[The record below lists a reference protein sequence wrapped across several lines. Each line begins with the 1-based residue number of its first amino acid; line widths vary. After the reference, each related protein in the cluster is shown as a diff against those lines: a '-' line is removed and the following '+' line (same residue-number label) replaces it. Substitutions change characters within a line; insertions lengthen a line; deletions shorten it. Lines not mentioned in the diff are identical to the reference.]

1 VPKRVYVS
9 YSPED
14 DPAALD
20 ALTQALTQ
28 AGHER
33 ERRWVV
39 VQAAIVVVGPSAL
52 NSAEVVGEARQL
64 LERQAD
70 EWFPIVPLLLDGI
83 SLAELRAS
91 SFYFLA
97 NIQMSTEGTL
107 TDRINATL
115 AAIETP
121 ADKEM
126 SQPSANAHHPFTTM
140 RTINAAPAGIAV
152 NSVAFGEVAGKPV
165 AVAGLVNS
173 AVQLW
178 QLRDQS
184 APVVELRGHTGSVW
198 SVAIGRSGDRD
209 IIVSGSDDQT
219 VRVWDAATGEC
230 VHTLTGHG
238 APVNAVD
245 VRGALVAGGG
255 DDGLVVVWDL
265 TEPLPRPLRE
275 SHRLGRPSFG
285 VITDIKFTSD
295 SSELAIACSDGR
307 ARVWNIVSDRV
318 WESEEDSEPVMAVAA
333 LPPGVYFGSDT
344 GAVHMWAYRRDNDKY
359 VRDVAS
365 HPGGVRALAA
375 EMLDSAGTVVSG
387 GKDNLVQVWELA
399 SGVGRKL
406 EGHTGTVRGV
416 AIGTLDGKPIIIS
429 GGDDGTIRIW
439 GDVTAD
445 HVEWLSDSPSDHDL
459 LVRRPLARSIATRL
473 RRMNDDEPGTSFL
486 VHIDGPWGTGKSTLM
501 GFLQKELEPDF
512 TPVHFNAWSE
522 AGVGPAWWALLTSL
536 RTAVGKQRR
545 WPGRMWLRIRE
556 AFARLRRVGAPFV
569 LAFIGLLLVAGGIW
583 WFVNPSFT
591 RAQDIFKSAA
601 GILAMIGTVGAG
613 ALVAS
618 RFLLW
623 DSARGA
629 RLFEQ
634 HNTNPMLEVTRHF
647 GWLMARSKKP
657 VVFFIDDL
665 DRCPDTYVVELL
677 DNVQTLVRDASKRSA
692 HFVVSADGAWI
703 RTSYEQAYE
712 KFTAAVSAPGQPLGY
727 LFLDKFFQLRIP
739 VPSIDAPRQQQ
750 YLRELLRGP
759 VAPTQE
765 LAAEEGRVRHQLT
778 QSTTEAQVVKT
789 LQSASAEVRDRVAGT
804 ALDQLSTPAA
814 MAATEHSLQ
823 RFAVLLPPNPRTMKR
838 FVNAYSAMRAVR
850 TLEGNPVGVEPLA
863 LWTIIEIRWP
873 SLADHLRG
881 HPESIELVGKD
892 DLDTVPEELR
902 VLFGDSAL
910 RMIVQQ
916 SDFSADVIRLC
927 CGASIPATDR

>member
-14 DPAALD
+14 DALGPG
-20 ALTQALTQ
+20 ALMQALAQ
-28 AGHER
+28 GGHELAQR
-33 ERRWVV
+33 AEDIE
-39 VQAAIVVVGPSAL
+39 AAVVVVGPAAL
-52 NSAEVVGEARQL
+52 NSAAVVSEARDL
-64 LERQAD
+64 LKRQS
-70 EWFPIVPLLLDGI
+70 EKPFPIVPLLLNGI
-83 SLAELRAS
+83 SLAEVRAS
-91 SFYFLA
+91 GLHVLA
-97 NIQMSTEGTL
+97 SIQMSTGGTL

-115 AAIETP
+115 EAIETP
-121 ADKEM
+121 EAKGV
-126 SQPSANAHHPFTTM
+126 SQPSANADHPFTTM
-140 RTINAAPAGIAV
+140 RVIDAAPAGAKV
-152 NSVAFGEVAGKPV
+152 TSVAFGEVAGKPV
-165 AVAGLVNS
+165 AVAGLDNS
-173 AVQLW
+173 TLQVWRLQ
-178 QLRDQS
+178 DQS
-184 APVVELRGHTGSVW
+184 APMVELRGHTGPVW
-198 SVAIGRSGDRD
+198 SVAVGRQDDRD
-209 IIVSGSDDQT
+209 IIISGSDDQT
-219 VRVWDAATGEC
+219 IRVWDPSTSEC
-230 VHTLTGHG
+230 LAVLAGMPT
-238 APVNAVD
+238 PVNSVAIHSP
-245 VRGALVAGGG
+245 LLAGGG
-255 DDGLVVVWDL
+255 DDGAIEVWNLDQGRFQVGP
-265 TEPLPRPLRE
+265 E
-275 SHRLGRPSFG
+275 HRLSVGNFG
-285 VITDIKFTSD
+285 VITDLAFTD
-295 SSELAIACSDGR
+295 NGRALAIACSDGR
-307 ARVWNIVSDRV
+307 ARVWTPETDMIK
-318 WESEEDSEPVMAVAA
+318 ESAAEPEAVMSVATLGSTVFLGSNTGVVRGWARRTGEEHYSFPGHAA
-333 LPPGVYFGSDT
+333 
-344 GAVHMWAYRRDNDKY
+344 
-359 VRDVAS
+359 
-365 HPGGVRALAA
+365 GVRALAA
-375 EMLDSAGTVVSG
+375 GTIDNADVVVSG
-387 GKDNLVQVWELA
+387 GKDNLVQVWDLL
-399 SGVGRKL
+399 SGLGRKL
-406 EGHTGTVRGV
+406 AGHTGTVRGV
-416 AIGTLDGKPIIIS
+416 AIGTLDGRSIIIS
-429 GGDDGTIRIW
+429 GGDDGTVRIW

-445 HVEWLSDSPSDHDL
+445 HVEWLSDSPADHDL

-473 RRMNDDEPGTSFL
+473 RRMNDEEPGTSFL

-583 WFVNPSFT
+583 WAFNPTSIT
-591 RAQDIFKSAA
+591 RAQDIVKSAA
-601 GILAMIGTVGAG
+601 GILATVGTIGAG

-629 RLFEQ
+629 KLFEQ

-647 GWLMARSKKP
+647 GWLMARSRKP

-677 DNVQTLVRDASKRSA
+677 DNIQTLVRDAGKRSA

-703 RTSYEQAYE
+703 RISYEQAYE

-759 VAPTQE
+759 VAPPQE
-765 LAAEEGRVRHQLT
+765 LSAEEDRVRQQLT
-778 QSTTEAQVVKT
+778 QSTTEAQIVKT
-789 LQSASAEVRDRVAGT
+789 LQGASAEVRDRVAGT

-814 MAATEHSLQ
+814 VAATEHSLQ

-850 TLEGNPVGVEPLA
+850 TLEGNAVGVEPLA

-873 SLADHLRG
+873 SLADHLRTT
-881 HPESIELVGKD
+881 PESIELVGKEA
-892 DLDTVPEELR
+892 LDTVPEELR
-902 VLFGDSAL
+902 VLFSDAAL
-910 RMIVQQ
+910 KLIVRLNL
-916 SDFSADVIRLC
+916 SADIIRSC
-927 CGASIPATDR
+927 CGTSIPATDR

>member
-14 DPAALD
+14 DPTVHD

-28 AGHER
+28 AGHKL
-33 ERRWVV
+33 ERRWAVI
-39 VQAAIVVVGPSAL
+39 QAAVVVVGPSAVK
-52 NSAEVVGEARQL
+52 SAEVVADARDL
-64 LERQAD
+64 LKRQAD
-70 EWFPIVPLLLDGI
+70 NWFPIVPLLLDGI
-83 SLAELRAS
+83 SLAELRS
-91 SFYFLA
+91 SGLHILA
-97 NIQMSTEGTL
+97 GIQMSTAATL
-107 TDRINATL
+107 TDRITETL
-115 AAIETP
+115 AAIETS
-121 ADKEM
+121 ADKGM
-126 SQPSANAHHPFTTM
+126 SQPSANAHHSFTTI
-140 RTINAAPAGIAV
+140 RTINAASAGTAV
-152 NSVAFGEVAGKPV
+152 NSVACGEVNGRPMV
-165 AVAGLVNS
+165 AAGLDNS
-173 AVQLW
+173 VVQLW
-178 QLRDQS
+178 QLGDAAQ
-184 APVVELRGHTGSVW
+184 PKVDLRGHTGPVR
-198 SVAIGRSGDRD
+198 SVAFGWVEGHGEIV
-209 IIVSGSDDQT
+209 VSGSDDKT
-219 VRVWDAATGEC
+219 VRVWSASTGENLH
-230 VHTLTGHG
+230 VLAHHDTS
-238 APVNAVD
+238 VNAV
-245 VRGALVAGGG
+245 VTNGSFVAGGDDNG
-255 DDGLVVVWDL
+255 DIAIWDL
-265 TEPLPRPLRE
+265 SLSDEMYLISERAP
-275 SHRLGRPSFG
+275 G
-285 VITDIKFTSD
+285 VITNLVFA
-295 SSELAIACSDGR
+295 ENGAVLAAGCSDGT
-307 ARVWNIVSDRV
+307 AHV
-318 WESEEDSEPVMAVAA
+318 WELWGDARKHWRSRESLGPIMAVAA
-333 LPPGVYFGSDT
+333 LGPTIFVGDGDGPVHGWSYQTDEQLFSFPGHV
-344 GAVHMWAYRRDNDKY
+344 
-359 VRDVAS
+359 
-365 HPGGVRALAA
+365 GGVRALAA
-375 EMLDSAGTVVSG
+375 GSLDRSQSVVSG
-387 GKDNLVQVWELA
+387 GKDCRVQVWDVA
-399 SGVGRKL
+399 SGVGRRL
-406 EGHTGTVRGV
+406 DGHTGTVRGV
-416 AIGTLDGKPIIIS
+416 AIGTLEGHSVIVS

-445 HVEWLSDSPSDHDL
+445 HVEWLSDSPADRDL

-486 VHIDGPWGTGKSTLM
+486 VHIDGPWGTGKSTLLR
-501 GFLQKELEPDF
+501 FLQKELEPDF

-556 AFARLRRVGAPFV
+556 SFARLRRVGAPFV
-569 LAFIGLLLVAGGIW
+569 LAFIGLLLVAGLIW

-591 RAQDIFKSAA
+591 KAQDIFKSAA

-629 RLFEQ
+629 KLFEQ

-665 DRCPDTYVVELL
+665 DRCPDPYVVELL

-765 LAAEEGRVRHQLT
+765 LAAEEGRVRQQLS

-789 LQSASAEVRDRVAGT
+789 LQGASAEVRDRVAGT

-814 MAATEHSLQ
+814 VAATEHSLQ
-823 RFAVLLPPNPRTMKR
+823 RFAALLPPNPRTMKR

-873 SLADHLRG
+873 SLADHLRTS
-881 HPESIELVGKD
+881 PESIELVGKE

-902 VLFGDSAL
+902 VLFGDAAL
-910 RMIVQQ
+910 RVIVQQ